1 MNKILILLIL
11 FFTNNIYSTFA
22 QLPTGEEIYSKISNA
37 VVIIYTYDKNGKTL
51 SQGSGVI
58 INEKGLIYTNYHV
71 FAGANK
77 LIVKHKGNFV
87 DYEKIVGID
96 VQKDILILKFKANS
110 LESIKIANSDLI
122 KVGQKIYAI
131 GSPLGFEN
139 TMTEGLVSG
148 LRYNKEEDKNYIQ
161 ISAAISH
168 GSSGGAVV
176 NSNGELIGISSAT
189 IAKGQ
194 NLNFA
199 IPVND
204 FITAYRKLGIPQNEI
219 DASDFLMRGI
229 NNSRNRN
236 PDSAIIN
243 YEKAISID
251 PENPK
256 IWIAYINLAYAYGQK
271 KIFEKALLNFKRVIQ
286 LKPLMANAYTG
297 IGMVYDNLNKK
308 DSALLYLKKGISVD
322 SNDYRAYFYYGRFLT
337 VKDDNLAIEY
347 FKKVI
352 SINPNFVE
360 AYLSLSDA
368 YERLD
373 NLDMKKYYLSKALEL
388 KSELKK

>member
-1 MNKILILLIL
+1 MNKIFILLL
-11 FFTNNIYSTFA
+11 FFCSQNIINTSA

-37 VVIIYTYDKNGKTL
+37 VVIIYTYDKNGKL
-51 SQGSGVI
+51 LAQGSGVI

-77 LIVKHKGNFV
+77 LIVKHKGKVV

-96 VQKDILILKFKANS
+96 VQKDILILEFKENTF
-110 LESIKIANSDLI
+110 ESIRIANSDLL

-176 NSNGELIGISSAT
+176 NSNGELIGISTAT

-204 FITAYRKLGIPQNEI
+204 FLNAYQKSGVSQNQI
-219 DASDFLMRGI
+219 DFADFFMRGI
-229 NNSRNRN
+229 NNSKNKN
-236 PDSAIIN
+236 GDSAIIN
-243 YEKAISID
+243 YEKAISLD
-251 PENPK
+251 PDNSK
-256 IWIAYINLAYAYGQK
+256 ISIAHFNLANAYGAK
-271 KIFEKALLNFKRVIQ
+271 KNYEKALSNFKRVIE
-286 LKPLMANAYTG
+286 LKRFMAHAYAK
-297 IGMVYDNLNKK
+297 IGRVYEILDNK
-308 DSALLYLKKGISVD
+308 DSALLYFEKAVSED
-322 SNDYRAYFYYGRFLT
+322 SNDFDANYYFGRFLMI
-337 VKDDNLAIEY
+337 KDDYRAIEY

-352 SINPNFVE
+352 FINPKFSE
-360 AYLSLSDA
+360 AYFSLSKI
-368 YERLD
+368 YERLG
-373 NLDMKKYYLSKALEL
+373 NLSLKEYYLLKA
-388 KSELKK
+388 SELK

>member
-1 MNKILILLIL
+1 M
-11 FFTNNIYSTFA
+11 
-22 QLPTGEEIYSKISNA
+22 
-37 VVIIYTYDKNGKTL
+37 
-51 SQGSGVI
+51 
-58 INEKGLIYTNYHV
+58 
-71 FAGANK
+71 
-77 LIVKHKGNFV
+77 
-87 DYEKIVGID
+87 
-96 VQKDILILKFKANS
+96 
-110 LESIKIANSDLI
+110 ESIKIANSDLI

-271 KIFEKALLNFKRVIQ
+271 KIFEKRNTIRREQQRLIIRYKIFTFKI
-286 LKPLMANAYTG
+286 Y
-297 IGMVYDNLNKK
+297 I
-308 DSALLYLKKGISVD
+308 
-322 SNDYRAYFYYGRFLT
+322 
-337 VKDDNLAIEY
+337 
-347 FKKVI
+347 
-352 SINPNFVE
+352 INH
-360 AYLSLSDA
+360 
-368 YERLD
+368 
-373 NLDMKKYYLSKALEL
+373 
-388 KSELKK
+388 